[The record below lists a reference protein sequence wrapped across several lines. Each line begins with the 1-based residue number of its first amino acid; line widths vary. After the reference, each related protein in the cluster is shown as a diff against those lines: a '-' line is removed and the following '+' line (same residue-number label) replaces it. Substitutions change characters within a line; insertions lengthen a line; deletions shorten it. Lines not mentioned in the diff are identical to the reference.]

1 MIDLQAGL
9 GSTQSIVADATN
21 SMSSQLTIL
30 QTQIGALDNVNTTA
44 TAAQIT
50 SLTNQVQMAY
60 ELTSR
65 LSQLNLAQYLPVP

>member
-1 MIDLQAGL
+1 MVNVQAEL
-9 GSTQSIVADATN
+9 GSTQSAVTN
-21 SMSSQLTIL
+21 TNSSMSSQLTIL
-30 QTQIGALDNVNTTA
+30 QDQVSNLDNVNTTA

-50 SLTNQVQMAY
+50 ALTNQVQMAY

>member
-1 MIDLQAGL
+1 MVNLQAGL
-9 GSTQSIVADATN
+9 GSTQSVVTDATN

-30 QTQIGALDNVNTTA
+30 QDQIGALDNVNMTA

-65 LSQLNLAQYLPVP
+65 LSQLNLAQYLPVA